1 MILKV
6 GTWWQTRCVECG
18 ARAWEGE
25 DIYHLA
31 GCTNDGFGGAQPHS
45 SAGLAVVVSFDRE
58 KALRVENAQW

>member
-6 GTWWQTRCVECG
+6 GTWWQSRCVECG

-25 DIYHLA
+25 TFYHLA

-45 SAGLAVVVSFDRE
+45 SVGLGSVPWFDRE
-58 KALRVENAQW
+58 MVVRVEDAQW